1 VVADGPAAGCRAID
15 VRVWGGLD
23 VRLLPDRALDCGA
36 AWFAG
41 VPLAWISPVGETAVR
56 GDWRAS
62 WGGGLVTTCGLRN
75 VGAPSEGFGLH
86 GDLSFQRAGWV
97 GIERTDGE
105 IVVRGTVAD
114 AELALEREW
123 RVRAGT
129 GTVSLRDVCRN
140 AGTRTAPAPLL
151 YHVNFGP
158 PFWAPGATIAVGG
171 ATRAAAGGGA
181 PGHGVIP
188 RDRDAAAHVAIW
200 HLAPAQRAGEP
211 ERVFEHEPAPD
222 RVTVV
227 NDGVGV
233 AVTVCWEGLSRLH
246 QWVDPSASALG
257 IEPANCSVLGRAADR
272 AAGRLPVLEPGE
284 ERVTALEIQASS
296 ISKETSSE

>member
-1 VVADGPAAGCRAID
+1 VIASAVASVVADGPAAGCRAID
-15 VRVWGGLD
+15 VRAWGGLD

-129 GTVSLRDVCRN
+129 GTVSLRDVRRN
-140 AGTRTAPAPLL
+140 TGTRTEPA
-151 YHVNFGP
+151 
-158 PFWAPGATIAVGG
+158 
-171 ATRAAAGGGA
+171 
-181 PGHGVIP
+181 
-188 RDRDAAAHVAIW
+188 
-200 HLAPAQRAGEP
+200 
-211 ERVFEHEPAPD
+211 RVFEHEPAPGEL
-222 RVTVV
+222 TVV
-227 NDGVGV
+227 NERLGL
-233 AVTVCWEGLSRLH
+233 AVTVRWEGLARLH
-246 QWVDPSASALG
+246 PWVDPSLGALG

-284 ERVTALEIQASS
+284 ERVTALEIQAGS
-296 ISKETSSE
+296 IS